1 MLRLTL
7 MLSAAIYAVLVI
19 YADGRPRTDGGPLA
33 ETRGAG
39 APGRTAPAWSEGS
52 GRLVTADG
60 RSLQI
65 AAVIDPVTLQQGNR
79 TIRRVSTRAPDTV
92 TASASASAGQPGA
105 PLVEVTGTSVN
116 LRAGPSTGDAVLGAL
131 ARGAR
136 AELIAAAGNGWAR
149 IRAVETGTVG
159 YMADRFLS
167 PVN

>member
-7 MLSAAIYAVLVI
+7 MLCAAIYAVLVI
-19 YADGRPRTDGGPLA
+19 YSDGRPRTDGA
-33 ETRGAG
+33 SAADAG
-39 APGRTAPAWSEGS
+39 IAAAPGRSAPAWSEGA

-60 RSLQI
+60 RSLEI
-65 AAVIDPVTLQQGNR
+65 AAVIDPVSMREDSR

-92 TASASASAGQPGA
+92 TASASAGQPEA
-105 PLVEVTGTSVN
+105 PLVEVTGSSVN
-116 LRAGPSTGDAVLGAL
+116 LRAGPSTGDAVLDAL

-136 AELIAAAGNGWAR
+136 AELIAASGNGWAR
-149 IRAVETGTVG
+149 IRTVETGTVG